1 MRVPNNK
8 INNKNNL
15 AMKKIFILAT
25 IASVALAGCTKNELA
40 APTNEQEVITFADP
54 VAHVVTKTVL
64 TPVEYPTTSSFSVF
78 ADYHKN
84 VYATDK
90 SADTNFSAYM
100 RGTEGVDV
108 THKTTAIGEFD
119 SYWSPAT
126 PYYWPKDGYLT
137 FAAYSPASAK
147 ENAAISY
154 SIFNGIS
161 IQNYEVKQDLT
172 NQCDLMLSNRVSDQ
186 KSTDMVTNSPSPYD
200 GVQLT
205 FSHVL
210 SAIKFTVATD
220 IDYSAGGYT
229 ITLNTLKVKNA
240 YKQGDLKQF
249 ANKDVNAVALANIWS
264 NVDTEETTGYTVCGT
279 DKPLSTRA
287 VKFSEDIDADL
298 VLLPQGL
305 DHTAN
310 SGGKVTA
317 EVVYT
322 IAKAGESSIQYTAN
336 LDLSGKTDGKWDAGK
351 RYIYEITI
359 GMEQVVFAP
368 TVTGWDTQTAVPL

>member
-1 MRVPNNK
+1 
-8 INNKNNL
+8 
-15 AMKKIFILAT
+15 MKRLFIIAA
-25 IASVALAGCTKNELA
+25 IASAALASCTKNETI
-40 APTNEQEVITFADP
+40 PTENEPQEISFSNP
-54 VAHVVTKTVL
+54 VSHVVTKTVL
-64 TPVEYPTTSSFSVF
+64 TPVAYPTTSSFSVY

-84 VYATDK
+84 AYATDK
-90 SADTNFSAYM
+90 SDAANFQAYM

-108 THKTTAIGEFD
+108 THKTTAIGDFD

-126 PYYWPKDGYLT
+126 PYYWPKDGFLT
-137 FAAYSPASAK
+137 FAAYSPAGAK
-147 ENAAISY
+147 DDATITY
-154 SIFNGIS
+154 TIFNGVS
-161 IQNYEVKQDLT
+161 IENYEVKQDLT
-172 NQCDLMLSNRVSDQ
+172 NQRDLMLSNRVSDQ
-186 KSTDMVTNSPSPYD
+186 KSTNMIENDPDPYD

-205 FSHVL
+205 FNHVL

-220 IDYSAGGYT
+220 SDYSTDGYT

-249 ANKDVNAVALANIWS
+249 ASEDVDVVNLANIWS

-279 DKPLSTRA
+279 DKPLSTTA

-298 VLLPQGL
+298 VLLPQVL

-322 IAKAGESSIQYTAN
+322 IVKTGESSIQYTAN

-368 TVTGWDTQTAVPL
+368 KVTGWDTQTAVPL